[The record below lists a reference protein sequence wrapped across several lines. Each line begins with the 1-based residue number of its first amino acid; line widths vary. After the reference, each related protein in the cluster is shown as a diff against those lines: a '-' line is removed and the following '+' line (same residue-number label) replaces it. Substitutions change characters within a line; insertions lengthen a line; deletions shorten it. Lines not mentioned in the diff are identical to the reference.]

1 LHAREVVVGAG
12 LWQGAGLESQAPLG
26 EDLVGR
32 QVEVAEP
39 VDEHLAAQQGLV
51 TGLARGHRAATSRP
65 PRGHLQGDLL
75 ERRIQGGLGKSA
87 GLRSD
92 NSRAAERLL
101 LARSA

>member
-1 LHAREVVVGAG
+1 VKTSSAVKSRLPNPWMNISRRSKV
-12 LWQGAGLESQAPLG
+12 LSQ
-26 EDLVGR
+26 VS
-32 QVEVAEP
+32 
-39 VDEHLAAQQGLV
+39 
-51 TGLARGHRAATSRP
+51 RAATARP